1 MKINII
7 KAFFA
12 IAIGAL
18 VGYICKITAID
29 ENQWYSFAVASVTII
44 LSLLAAFASYPNV
57 SGPRQANSKVTA
69 WIMATAI
76 VVINIIFALCNY
88 KQETYIVVIA
98 LLLIIDLF
106 ILYILARKK
115 E

>member
-18 VGYICKITAID
+18 VGYICKIIAID

-44 LSLLAAFASYPNV
+44 GGLIAAFASYPHV
-57 SGPRQANSKVTA
+57 SGPRQANTKVTA
-69 WIMATAI
+69 WIMAIAI
-76 VVINIIFALCNY
+76 VVINIIFAFCNY
-88 KQETYIVVIA
+88 KHETYIVVMA
-98 LLLIIDLF
+98 LLQIIDLF
-106 ILYILARKK
+106 IVYILARKK